1 MFYIAADRGGPPFF
15 FGNETKTAG
24 SGMKHTGQTAC
35 YTAKETECAAFV
47 GQGGNL
53 PWMFKEI
60 NGVKMKRFLKIDSLY
75 LIQYT

>member
-1 MFYIAADRGGPPFF
+1 
-15 FGNETKTAG
+15 
-24 SGMKHTGQTAC
+24 MKHTGQTAC

-60 NGVKMKRFLKIDSLY
+60 NGIKMKRFLKIDSLY